1 MKISILTTTYNRK
14 HTLPKLYESLKQNLK
29 HNIDFEWL
37 IMDDGSKDNTIEL
50 INEYILENKFKIKY
64 FSQKNQGKMQALN
77 NLVPNAT
84 GELIVEIDSDDY
96 FTEDALKIISDK
108 YEYIK
113 NDENIYAMV
122 FLKQAINAKTNF
134 FDKDNYKTKIFDL
147 YFKHGFIGDTTIVFK
162 ADIRKKY
169 IHKLEKNEK
178 FITEA
183 RMYNEIEKKYD
194 VIYFKNYISVC
205 EYLEEGYSKN
215 IKEQFLQNPLGYY
228 YYFKEM
234 FEMDLKGVLLKKR
247 LYIIKHYILFSYLS
261 NQKHILKNVKG
272 IINKILTLVLYIPGI
287 IKSYFFKNK

>member
-96 FTEDALKIISDK
+96 FTEDALKIISEK

-194 VIYFKNYISVC
+194 VIYFKNYVSIC
-205 EYLEEGYSKN
+205 EY
-215 IKEQFLQNPLGYY
+215 
-228 YYFKEM
+228 
-234 FEMDLKGVLLKKR
+234 LKGVLLKKR

-272 IINKILTLVLYIPGI
+272 IINKILTLVLYIPGV